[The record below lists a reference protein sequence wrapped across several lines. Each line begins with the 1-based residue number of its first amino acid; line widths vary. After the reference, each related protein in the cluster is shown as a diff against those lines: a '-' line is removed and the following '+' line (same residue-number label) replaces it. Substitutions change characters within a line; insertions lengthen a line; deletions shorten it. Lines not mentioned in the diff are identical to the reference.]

1 MIMAAKN
8 SFPSHSKRV
17 KNVLHCLHD
26 FFVRN
31 CQNGAVLVRC
41 GQPEIG
47 WLGWRNT
54 DDEKF
59 LEAIPLACAMNPGT
73 RKHSSDDDDR
83 SSRSSLNDE
92 GI

>member
-1 MIMAAKN
+1 MCV
-8 SFPSHSKRV
+8 SQDS
-17 KNVLHCLHD
+17 LHLY
-26 FFVRN
+26 FVCSRN

-73 RKHSSDDDDR
+73 RKKDSDEDDR
-83 SSRSSLNDE
+83 LSRSSLNDE
-92 GI
+92 GKLAS

>member
-1 MIMAAKN
+1 M
-8 SFPSHSKRV
+8 S
-17 KNVLHCLHD
+17 LT
-26 FFVRN
+26 FFRN

-73 RKHSSDDDDR
+73 RKQSSDDDDR

-92 GI
+92 GTENN